1 MLDDYRGKQE
11 LAYNLFV
18 NELNNNMLSHAYLI
32 DDNNSNDSFGIVI
45 SFIKSILC
53 DNGITSKC
61 NDCNK
66 CKLIDEGNYPE
77 LKFIKPD
84 GMYIKKG
91 QLTELQEDFSKSSVY
106 GNRKIYIIFECEKM
120 RSESAN
126 AILKF
131 LEEPNSLIT
140 AFLITNNFNNVLPTI
155 VSRCQIVKLNN
166 NNNILSNEYEDISID
181 FIRNVEDMGINYFTM
196 LDKFLLSKIDI
207 KNRDNMIFF
216 LDNMISMYYDIMNVK
231 INKLNLLYFSK
242 YIDDYGL
249 ISSKNDLDKII
260 TKINFLIDAKDS
272 IKYNV
277 NINLLLDNIII
288 NLGGKNESSRS

>member
-1 MLDDYRGKQE
+1 MLDDYREKQL

-53 DNGITSKC
+53 DKNITSKC

-77 LKFIKPD
+77 IKFIKPD

-91 QLTELQEDFSKSSVY
+91 QLTSLQDDFSKSSVY

-166 NNNILSNEYEDISID
+166 YNEILSNEFEEVSFNFIS
-181 FIRNVEDMGINYFTM
+181 NVEEKGIDSFTI
-196 LDKFLLSKIDI
+196 LDQLLFSKFDI
-207 KNRDNMIFF
+207 KNRDNMVLF

-231 INKLNLLYFSK
+231 INKLNSIYFSNYVK
-242 YIDDYGL
+242 EYEI
-249 ISSKNDLDKII
+249 ISSSNSLDKILS
-260 TKINFLIDAKDS
+260 KINFLIDAKDS

-277 NINLLLDNIII
+277 NINLLIDNIII
-288 NLGGKNESSRS
+288 NLGGKE